1 MLFKTTG
8 TTGPQVQ
15 LEIAEVYT
23 FPAQERGLFAFLL
36 AAVLTNALGPGARVR
51 FHFHRGLLGS
61 LDHFALSFSWC
72 TRKILA
78 GTQLTTFI
86 FSPQRHRQQCRGPEA
101 MLGDLASLNPT
112 LVAADCDSKCIVDN
126 IYISFCQYL
135 VVPGV
140 EYRCLLFQKAVR
152 CSKSSFDYT

>member
-72 TRKILA
+72 TRKILRRHSADHFHFLSATTPTAVPWARSYA
-78 GTQLTTFI
+78 G
-86 FSPQRHRQQCRGPEA
+86 
-101 MLGDLASLNPT
+101 
-112 LVAADCDSKCIVDN
+112 
-126 IYISFCQYL
+126 
-135 VVPGV
+135 
-140 EYRCLLFQKAVR
+140 
-152 CSKSSFDYT
+152 